1 MLSGKVTIGRI
12 RVWVLLFSLIF
23 FIISCTKNDIITDN
37 GEGITINFIDGLN
50 DDSRFQLSK
59 NIDGYYELNL
69 DRSKNQ
75 TIQRITGVLLR
86 NGKPI
91 EDSWS
96 GFQPKMVN
104 WESNLYWWL
113 FEGETVA
120 NITKTYLNLFTGE
133 LVYVNLPPLLNW
145 EDVIVQTINKSSYT
159 DEKTGIFNT
168 VIAPIQEM
176 VGDTMK
182 IKMTYIHSI
191 TQKEEGSKFFEIIG
205 KKVFKDST
213 YIILKKLIYGTLY
226 STL

>member
-1 MLSGKVTIGRI
+1 M
-12 RVWVLLFSLIF
+12 VLLFSLIF

-145 EDVIVQTINKSSYT
+145 EDVIVQTINKSSYSNT
-159 DEKTGIFNT
+159 ETGIVNT

-176 VGDTMK
+176 IGDTMK
-182 IKMTYIHSI
+182 IKMTYFHSI
-191 TQKEEGSKFFEIIG
+191 TQKEEGSKFFDIIG
-205 KKVFKDST
+205 ERVFKDST
-213 YIILKKLIYGTLY
+213 YVILK
-226 STL
+226 

>member
-1 MLSGKVTIGRI
+1 VYS
-12 RVWVLLFSLIF
+12 IF
-23 FIISCTKNDIITDN
+23 FSCDSNNFIIDE
-37 GEGITINFIDGLN
+37 GEGITITFIDGLN
-50 DDSRFQLSK
+50 DDPRFQLSK

-91 EDSWS
+91 KDLWS
-96 GFQPKMVN
+96 GSQPKMVN

-113 FEGETVA
+113 LEGETVA

-133 LVYVNLPPLLNW
+133 LVYINLPPLLNW
-145 EDVIVQTINKSSYT
+145 SDVLVPTINKSSYT
-159 DEKTGIFNT
+159 DEKTGVVNT

-182 IKMTYIHSI
+182 IKMTYTHSI
-191 TQKEEGSKFFEIIG
+191 TQKEEGSSFFEIIG
-205 KKVFKDST
+205 KKVYKDST
-213 YIILKKLIYGTLY
+213 YIILK
-226 STL
+226 

>member
-182 IKMTYIHSI
+182 IKMTYTHSI

-205 KKVFKDST
+205 ERVFKDST
-213 YIILKKLIYGTLY
+213 YIILK
-226 STL
+226 

>member
-168 VIAPIQEM
+168 VIAPIQEI

-213 YIILKKLIYGTLY
+213 YIILK
-226 STL
+226 

>member
-1 MLSGKVTIGRI
+1 M
-12 RVWVLLFSLIF
+12 VLLFSLIF

-213 YIILKKLIYGTLY
+213 YIILK
-226 STL
+226 

>member
-1 MLSGKVTIGRI
+1 L
-12 RVWVLLFSLIF
+12 VLLFSLIF

-213 YIILKKLIYGTLY
+213 YIILK
-226 STL
+226 

>member
-1 MLSGKVTIGRI
+1 MFPF
-12 RVWVLLFSLIF
+12 FSCDSNK
-23 FIISCTKNDIITDN
+23 FIIDE
-37 GEGITINFIDGLN
+37 GEGITISFIDGLN
-50 DDSRFQLSK
+50 DDPRFQLSK

-91 EDSWS
+91 EDLWS
-96 GFQPKMVN
+96 GSQPKMVN

-113 FEGETVA
+113 LEGETVA

-145 EDVIVQTINKSSYT
+145 SDIIVPTINKSSYT
-159 DEKTGIFNT
+159 DEKTGIVNT

-182 IKMTYIHSI
+182 IKMTYTHSI
-191 TQKEEGSKFFEIIG
+191 TQKEDGSKFFEIIG
-205 KKVFKDST
+205 EKVFKDST
-213 YIILKKLIYGTLY
+213 YIILK
-226 STL
+226 

>member
-1 MLSGKVTIGRI
+1 MIKLPSFTKIIYLFLG
-12 RVWVLLFSLIF
+12 VLILPFFSCDSNN
-23 FIISCTKNDIITDN
+23 FIIDE
-37 GEGITINFIDGLN
+37 GEGITITFIDGLN
-50 DDSRFQLSK
+50 DDPRFLLSK

-96 GFQPKMVN
+96 GTQPKMVN

-113 FEGETVA
+113 LEGETVA

-145 EDVIVQTINKSSYT
+145 SDVIVPTINESSYT
-159 DEKTGIFNT
+159 DEKNGIVSA
-168 VIAPIQEM
+168 VIAPTQEM

-182 IKMTYIHSI
+182 IKMTYTHSI
-191 TQKEEGSKFFEIIG
+191 TQKEEGSSFFEIIG
-205 KKVFKDST
+205 KKVYKDST
-213 YIILKKLIYGTLY
+213 YIILK
-226 STL
+226 

>member
-1 MLSGKVTIGRI
+1 MIKLLPFLTKIIYLFLG
-12 RVWVLLFSLIF
+12 VLILPFFSCDSNN
-23 FIISCTKNDIITDN
+23 FIIDE
-37 GEGITINFIDGLN
+37 GEGITITFIDGLN
-50 DDSRFQLSK
+50 DDPRFQLSK

-86 NGKPI
+86 NGKPL
-91 EDSWS
+91 EVSWS
-96 GFQPKMVN
+96 GSQSKMVN

-145 EDVIVQTINKSSYT
+145 SDIIVPTINKSSYT
-159 DEKTGIFNT
+159 DEKTGIVNT

-182 IKMTYIHSI
+182 IKMTYTHSI
-191 TQKEEGSKFFEIIG
+191 TQKEDGSKFFEIIG
-205 KKVFKDST
+205 EKVFKDST
-213 YIILKKLIYGTLY
+213 YIILK
-226 STL
+226 